1 MNRFRRS
8 LAVALVAMLPVV
20 GGACSDDDQDGE
32 TELEAPEVDIQPD
45 NDTNSEPTQP

>member
-8 LAVALVAMLPVV
+8 LAVALVAMLPVA

-32 TELEAPEVDIQPD
+32 AELEAPEVDVRSD
-45 NDTNSEPTQP
+45 DDTNTEPTEP